1 MGRPLDIAKQQ
12 HWLDL
17 IRRWQQSPLTVRA
30 FCDRHGLAEAR
41 FYLWR
46 RVLRERGLLHD
57 PPTPTQRTPSSPP
70 PAFVKLTVNEPPLF
84 AHEQLD
90 GGSAFTPVSIRPRC
104 GNCSAFWRSP
114 HAEPLLARPGVPLHL
129 ADRHAQEL

>member
-17 IRRWQQSPLTVRA
+17 IRRWQQSQLTVRA
-30 FCDRHGLAEAR
+30 FCECYGLGEAK

-57 PPTPTQRTPSSPP
+57 PPRPTQRTPP
-70 PAFVKLTVNEPPLF
+70 PAFVKLTVHQPPAAPTAIELLVGDQRRLRVYPGFDPATLRELLRLLEEP
-84 AHEQLD
+84 A
-90 GGSAFTPVSIRPRC
+90 C
-104 GNCSAFWRSP
+104 
-114 HAEPLLARPGVPLHL
+114 
-129 ADRHAQEL
+129 

>member
-1 MGRPLDIAKQQ
+1 MGRPLDTAKQQ

-57 PPTPTQRTPSSPP
+57 SPTPTQRTPPSPP
-70 PAFVKLTVNEPPLF
+70 PAFVKLTVDGPPAAPTAIELLLGDQRRLRVFPGFDPATLRQLLRLLEEP
-84 AHEQLD
+84 A
-90 GGSAFTPVSIRPRC
+90 C
-104 GNCSAFWRSP
+104 
-114 HAEPLLARPGVPLHL
+114 
-129 ADRHAQEL
+129 